1 MDLYL
6 NSFQKLK
13 YLPELTNKE
22 IKASPNDMRST
33 QKSDLDKAI
42 YKLLIYKDIINNVIK
57 KINNKNNID
66 FIQIPKVK
74 LKG

>member
-13 YLPELTNKE
+13 YLPELMNKE
-22 IKASPNDMRST
+22 IKASPNDIRSI
-33 QKSDLDKAI
+33 QKSDLDIAI
-42 YKLLIYKDIINNVIK
+42 FKSLIYKDITNNIRK
-57 KINNKNNID
+57 KINNINNID